1 MCCRDS
7 KGECC
12 HPEEKRDPQECT
24 PEQIREC
31 HGDATEHCCEGR
43 AAEQE

>member
-7 KGECC
+7 RGECC
-12 HPEEKRDPQECT
+12 HPEEPRDPKECT

-31 HGDATEHCCEGR
+31 HGDVAEHRCEGS
-43 AAEQE
+43 AQEQK